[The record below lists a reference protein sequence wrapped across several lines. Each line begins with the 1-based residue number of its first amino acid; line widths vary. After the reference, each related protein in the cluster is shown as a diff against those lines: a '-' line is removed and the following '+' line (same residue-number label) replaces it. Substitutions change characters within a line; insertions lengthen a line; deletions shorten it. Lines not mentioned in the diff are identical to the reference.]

1 MLLEQHVTQAHHANL
16 AVAVR
21 IAGEHTHVLVVAG
34 HAILQNQVIGVATG
48 IGIAD
53 NLLQLGAVGN
63 LISLLLSLELMLPP
77 HDAVGRLQDHRVGEV
92 NLVEHLGRR
101 LSLRVEHLRSK
112 GKRMRIGHTVLL
124 AQLVEDLL
132 LLALLKHAIGR
143 VRRNDVI
150 RQLVGI
156 LGLGHQGNIVIAAA
170 HQDNRLVGMCPS
182 DTVDGLKHHGHGVD
196 IHVRRVVDN
205 LAAIRRARL
214 ILAEDQ
220 ALDLILLV
228 EGARHRIRID
238 VAAEQHGNK
247 LALCKLQCHGN
258 FLS

>member
-1 MLLEQHVTQAHHANL
+1 
-16 AVAVR
+16 
-21 IAGEHTHVLVVAG
+21 
-34 HAILQNQVIGVATG
+34 
-48 IGIAD
+48 
-53 NLLQLGAVGN
+53 
-63 LISLLLSLELMLPP
+63 MLPP

-124 AQLVEDLL
+124 AQFVEDLL

-156 LGLGHQGNIVIAAA
+156 LGLSHQGNIVIAAA
-170 HQDNRLVGMCPS
+170 HQDNRLVGMSSS

-196 IHVRRVVDN
+196 IYVGRVIDN
-205 LAAIRRARL
+205 LTAIRGARL
-214 ILAEDQ
+214 ILAKDQ
-220 ALDLILLV
+220 ALNLILLV
-228 EGARHRIRID
+228 ESARHRIRVD
-238 VAAEQHGNK
+238 VAAEQHGDK

>member
-1 MLLEQHVTQAHHANL
+1 
-16 AVAVR
+16 
-21 IAGEHTHVLVVAG
+21 
-34 HAILQNQVIGVATG
+34 
-48 IGIAD
+48 
-53 NLLQLGAVGN
+53 
-63 LISLLLSLELMLPP
+63 
-77 HDAVGRLQDHRVGEV
+77 
-92 NLVEHLGRR
+92 
-101 LSLRVEHLRSK
+101 
-112 GKRMRIGHTVLL
+112 MRIGHAVLL
-124 AQLVEDLL
+124 AQLVEDFL

-228 EGARHRIRID
+228 EGARHRIRVD

>member
-1 MLLEQHVTQAHHANL
+1 
-16 AVAVR
+16 
-21 IAGEHTHVLVVAG
+21 
-34 HAILQNQVIGVATG
+34 
-48 IGIAD
+48 
-53 NLLQLGAVGN
+53 
-63 LISLLLSLELMLPP
+63 
-77 HDAVGRLQDHRVGEV
+77 
-92 NLVEHLGRR
+92 
-101 LSLRVEHLRSK
+101 
-112 GKRMRIGHTVLL
+112 MRIGHTVLL

-143 VRRNDVI
+143 VGRNDVI
-150 RQLVGI
+150 RQLIGV
-156 LGLGHQGNIVIAAA
+156 LGLSYQGNIVIAAA
-170 HQDNRLVGMCPS
+170 HQDNRLVGMRS
-182 DTVDGLKHHGHGVD
+182 GNIVDGLKHHGHGVD

-214 ILAEDQ
+214 ILAKDQ

-228 EGARHRIRID
+228 EGARHRIRVD